1 MVERTVSRWDYRE
14 IIPVVKKGGGG
25 GGRGGRK
32 EFMCG
37 FPDFKQTCQLH
48 KNVRPVTNGL

>member
-1 MVERTVSRWDYRE
+1 MGERPVSRWDYRE

-25 GGRGGRK
+25 VRK
-32 EFMCG
+32 EFKCG
-37 FPDFKQTCQLH
+37 FLDFKQTCQLH

>member
-1 MVERTVSRWDYRE
+1 MVERPVSRWDYRE
-14 IIPVVKKGGGG
+14 IIPVVKKGGGV
-25 GGRGGRK
+25 RK